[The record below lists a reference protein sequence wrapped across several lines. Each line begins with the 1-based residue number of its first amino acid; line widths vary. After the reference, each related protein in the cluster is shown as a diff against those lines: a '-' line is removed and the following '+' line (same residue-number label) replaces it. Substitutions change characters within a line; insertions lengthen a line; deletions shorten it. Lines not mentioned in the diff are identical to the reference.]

1 METSKKITRKYTK
14 KRTHGAALLDPK
26 SETRGVGEGN
36 TNQSPP
42 PARIVKKRSI
52 QRLFWCFTWF
62 YENDG
67 DLEILFKVLQG
78 IADRYIVGEEICPTT
93 GKKHAQGFM
102 ALKEKARFEALIK
115 VVTPAW
121 HVTPCKGSEAQNVKY
136 CTKEGKYHKWGFK
149 VDVEVIT
156 ELRPWQQTVIDI
168 LKQPV
173 DKRAIHWFYDKDG
186 KKGKSELFIYL
197 IKHFKCIALTGG
209 KKADIINVVFNQKEV
224 IEKIKDNIFAID
236 VPRSDHNAVSYQA
249 LEEIKNGCIINTK
262 YEGGSF
268 IFNKPHIIVFSNFY
282 PQKEKLSSDRWRIY
296 HINKNMTA
304 TLVDHDVS
312 IDENY
317 VDEEAVG
324 AQVVGQVAIQAET

>member
-1 METSKKITRKYTK
+1 METSERKHRKPYTK
-14 KRTHGAALLDPK
+14 KVYASKK
-26 SETRGVGEGN
+26 SNPNSGSTGVGEGN
-36 TNQSPP
+36 TSTSPP
-42 PARIVKKRSI
+42 PARIVKKRSV
-52 QRLFWCFTWF
+52 QRLFWCFTWQ
-62 YENDG
+62 YQEDG

-78 IADRYIVGEEICPTT
+78 IADRYIVGEEIAPTT

-102 ALKEKARFEALIK
+102 ALKEKARFEALNKMI
-115 VVTPAW
+115 TPAW
-121 HVTPCKGSEAQNVKY
+121 HIEPCKGSEAQNIKY
-136 CTKEGKYHKWGFK
+136 CSKEGKFHKWGFE

-173 DKRAIHWFYDKDG
+173 DKRAIHWFYDREG

-197 IKHFKCIALTGG
+197 IKHYKCIALTGG
-209 KKADIINVVFNQKEV
+209 KKADIINVVFNQKDV
-224 IEKIKDNIFAID
+224 IKKIKDNIFAID

-296 HINKNMTA
+296 HINKDMTA
-304 TLVDHDVS
+304 NLVDHDVS
-312 IDENY
+312 IDEDY
-317 VDEEAVG
+317 VNEEPG
-324 AQVVGQVAIQAET
+324 NEIGNGDR